1 MLTFSWGGCCG
12 DFHQFSLLREIIS
25 QCKQQVGVT
34 KNDKKWIELF
44 DNELGWYFIGT
55 SSVYRRHE
63 IQSKLM
69 SRRNRGTVI
78 RPSDIKDVHELY
90 TTWKLL
96 TSKEQHEF
104 HSTIT
109 NKTPMLASR

>member
-1 MLTFSWGGCCG
+1 MFTFSLGGCFG
-12 DFHQFSLLREIIS
+12 DFHQFRLLREIIAY
-25 QCKQQVGVT
+25 CKQQVGVT
-34 KNDKKWIELF
+34 RNDKKWIELF
-44 DNELGWYFIGT
+44 DNELGWYFIAT

-69 SRRNRGTVI
+69 TRRHHGTVI

-90 TTWKLL
+90 KTWKLL

-109 NKTPMLASR
+109 SKTSMLASR